1 MEQELDEQVG
11 DSYRISV
18 KVSVG
23 ARCESPED
31 AQEEGEKFS
40 EVIRNLVGDMFAP
53 EGSGMDLDDVDVDL
67 EVLPLV
73 RVPKGY
79 DSDTVLAMEA
89 SREIWTFWWQVPEHV
104 WYVAKEGVSLV
115 YVNTGGGRM
124 VVNGIRPR
132 RFTEDGIELI
142 DATDRSENIELTPA
156 PSTLL
161 DGSAA
166 AAGSVTGWIPW
177 TRPIQFDD

>member
-1 MEQELDEQVG
+1 MEQERDEQVG

-31 AQEEGEKFS
+31 AQISGERFT
-40 EVIRNLVGDMFAP
+40 EVVRDLIGDLVAP
-53 EGSGMDLDDVDVDL
+53 MDSGLDLDDVDVDL

-89 SREIWTFWWQVPEHV
+89 SREIWAFWWQVPDNL
-104 WYVAKEGVSLV
+104 WYVAKEGMSLV
-115 YVNTGGGRM
+115 YVNTDEGRM

-132 RFTEDGIELI
+132 RFTEDGTELI
-142 DATDRSENIELTPA
+142 DSTDRSENIELTSA
-156 PSTLL
+156 PSTPEGTLT
-161 DGSAA
+161 
-166 AAGSVTGWIPW
+166 AAGAIAWIPW
-177 TRPIQFDD
+177 TRPVQFVN

>member
-1 MEQELDEQVG
+1 MEQERDGEVG
-11 DSYRISV
+11 DSYRVSI
-18 KVSVG
+18 KVSIG

-31 AQEEGEKFS
+31 AQISGERFT
-40 EVIRNLVGDMFAP
+40 EVVRDLIGDLVAP
-53 EGSGMDLDDVDVDL
+53 TDSGLDLDDIDVDL

-89 SREIWTFWWQVPEHV
+89 SREIWTFWWQVPENI

-115 YVNTGGGRM
+115 YVNTAVGRM

-132 RFTEDGIELI
+132 RFTQDGTELI
-142 DATDRSENIELTPA
+142 DSTDRSENIELTPVPLVA
-156 PSTLL
+156 TRR
-161 DGSAA
+161 
-166 AAGSVTGWIPW
+166 TGWLLW
-177 TRPIQFDD
+177 TRPIQFVD